1 MSADRSTADNLLAR
15 VVHAA
20 WRDGMLAQGR
30 EVAPNRMKWETL
42 SEEDQALDICIAENV
57 ALALATE
64 DLPFLPVSITT
75 SPTGWTRDQLALFA
89 KIAQGRGQSLWRADQ
104 KSGQIML
111 ILGYGVAQLLAETEG
126 PA

>member
-64 DLPFLPVSITT
+64 DLPSLPVSITT